1 MPHRN
6 QYAFACR
13 RSSFAPTDTPM
24 YRLTPT
30 WAYPH
35 HAFGGVPQPPKPRTA
50 PKHAR
55 YTGPYNVLAKMQQ
68 VGAPHLLLNTD
79 RPTTYIP
86 AEPLQVP
93 FARALMAT

>member
-1 MPHRN
+1 
-6 QYAFACR
+6 
-13 RSSFAPTDTPM
+13 M
-24 YRLTPT
+24 YRLTHT
-30 WAYPH
+30 MAFPH
-35 HAFGGVPQPPKPRTA
+35 NAVGAVREPPKPRTA

>member
-1 MPHRN
+1 
-6 QYAFACR
+6 
-13 RSSFAPTDTPM
+13 M
-24 YRLTPT
+24 YRLTHT
-30 WAYPH
+30 MAFPH
-35 HAFGGVPQPPKPRTA
+35 NAVGAGRAPPQPPTA